1 MDINASTLRSI
12 YTGLSTAFNARFSS
26 TPTRYGLVAME
37 VNSTTAQNEYP
48 RLDELPGIREWIGER
63 HVVRLGAQTYTIK
76 NRKFEETV
84 GILRDQIEDDQIGV
98 FVPVAGQIGQHA
110 AEFPDQLC
118 WPMFA
123 SGETALCYDGQY
135 FFDTDHPG
143 WNEQGNEISVSN
155 FTNGAGPAWYLVDD
169 TQVVKPLVYQKR
181 KSFNLV
187 SFQDEKDPNV
197 FMNDEFI
204 WGTAGRCNA
213 GFGMWQTAHKS
224 KAALTP
230 ENFSAARVAMQT
242 IRKRNGSVISLR
254 PAKLIVPPA
263 LEGTARAILEAER
276 NDAGATNIW
285 RNTAQV
291 EVVPYLA

>member
-1 MDINASTLRSI
+1 MDINASSLRGI
-12 YTGLSTAFNARFSS
+12 YTGLSTAFNARFTS
-26 TPTRYGLVAME
+26 TPTSYGLIAME

-63 HVVRLGAQTYTIK
+63 QVVRLGAQTYTIK

-118 WPMFA
+118 WPLFSA
-123 SGETALCYDGQY
+123 GETALCYDGQY

-143 WNEQGNEISVSN
+143 FNEQGNEISVAN
-155 FTNGAGPAWYLVDD
+155 YTAGAGPAWYLVDD

-181 KSFNLV
+181 RPFNFV
-187 SFQDEKDPNV
+187 SFQDEKDANV
-197 FMNDEFI
+197 FLNDEFL
-204 WGTAGRCNA
+204 WGTSGRCNA
-213 GFGMWQTAHKS
+213 GYGMWQTAHKS
-224 KAALTP
+224 KAALTA
-230 ENFSAARVAMQT
+230 ESFSAARVAMQT
-242 IRKRNGSVISLR
+242 IRKKNGSVINLR
-254 PAKLIVPPA
+254 PSKLIVPPA

-285 RNTAQV
+285 RNTAKV